1 MAGTDGSIAFD
12 SGIKT
17 DGLKKD
23 LSEMEE
29 AISDSANSAEKKAE
43 KASDNMLAQAAKLA
57 A

>member
-29 AISDSANSAEKKAE
+29 AIADAADASEKKAE
-43 KASDNMLAQAAKLA
+43 AAFQTMEK
-57 A
+57 